1 MWIDTEEKLSVA
13 IADLLETEVVAVD
26 TEYDSFH
33 YFYEKLCLLQVGT
46 HARCYLVDPLEAID
60 VGRLGVVFSHPQI
73 VKVFHAGNNDIRL
86 LRRNYGFTVRA
97 VFDTAKAASLLGE
110 SHLSLKTLV
119 SRYLGVEVEKP
130 KSIQRSRW
138 DKRPLTEEQIAYA
151 RLDIKHL
158 AALYS
163 RLRGELAQAGL
174 EKEAQKSFE
183 RVAQATWQEKIF
195 DPEGYRRLAGYDELT
210 PGSEERLRA
219 LYRWR
224 YEKAKDLDRAVFMI
238 LSDRELIAAALGGVG
253 WLSASERGK
262 RWGKELV
269 AILGTQP

>member
-1 MWIDTEEKLSVA
+1 
-13 IADLLETEVVAVD
+13 
-26 TEYDSFH
+26 
-33 YFYEKLCLLQVGT
+33 
-46 HARCYLVDPLEAID
+46 LEAID

-210 PGSEERLRA
+210 PGE
-219 LYRWR
+219 
-224 YEKAKDLDRAVFMI
+224 
-238 LSDRELIAAALGGVG
+238 
-253 WLSASERGK
+253 
-262 RWGKELV
+262 
-269 AILGTQP
+269 